1 MPIDLHNRSFLAL
14 RDFTPDEI
22 GFLLHL
28 AADLKAAKRAGT
40 EVRHLVGREIVL
52 IFEKDSTRTRV
63 GFEVAAYDQGAHVT
77 YLGPSGSHIGKK
89 ETVKD
94 TARVLGRVYD
104 AIEYR
109 GYGQKIVEELA
120 QWAGVPVYNG
130 LTDEFHPTQV
140 LADLL
145 TMREHSDR
153 PLNDLALCFLGDTG
167 NNMGDSLMIGGCKMG
182 MDVRLC
188 GPRTLWPKPALVA
201 DARNIAEQTG
211 AKLTLTED
219 VSAGVARAD
228 FLYTDV
234 WVSMG
239 EPEAVWASR
248 VAALLAIAIFGGV
261 MASVFDG
268 ALDDALRS
276 AGLPDPLVPH
286 VHAQRGRCHASRQIG
301 RNRGAVMR
309 QAQQQRRVAALELEY
324 RWLGHGCR
332 RYGISRTLRAAA
344 TASSPR
350 VVRP

>member
-1 MPIDLHNRSFLAL
+1 MSKNLHNRSFLAL

-22 GFLLHL
+22 DFLLHL
-28 AADLKAAKRAGT
+28 AADLKAAKYAGT
-40 EVRHLVGREIVL
+40 EVQHLVGREIVL

-120 QWAGVPVYNG
+120 QWSGVPVYNG
-130 LTDEFHPTQV
+130 LTNEFHPTQV

-145 TMREHSDR
+145 TMREHSNR
-153 PLNDLALCFLGDTG
+153 PLNELAFCFLGDTG

-188 GPRTLWPKPALVA
+188 GPKSLWPDPALVTE
-201 DARNIAEQTG
+201 ARRIAEQTG
-211 AKLTLTED
+211 AKLTLTDD
-219 VSAGVARAD
+219 VAIGVREAD

-239 EPEAVWASR
+239 EHDDVWATR
-248 VAALLAIAIFGGV
+248 IAELLPYQVNAAMMQKTVWPDTKFMHCLPAFHNTDTEVGARIA
-261 MASVFDG
+261 ASHGLDALEVTDEVFESHASIVFDQ
-268 ALDDALRS
+268 AENRMHTIKAV
-276 AGLPDPLVPH
+276 LV
-286 VHAQRGRCHASRQIG
+286 AT
-301 RNRGAVMR
+301 
-309 QAQQQRRVAALELEY
+309 
-324 RWLGHGCR
+324 LGH
-332 RYGISRTLRAAA
+332 
-344 TASSPR
+344 
-350 VVRP
+350 